1 MKIDQTE
8 KNFSTGLKKQKL
20 DSALMCYRRLFMF
33 SPGMLLE
40 LEIMATC
47 A

>member
-1 MKIDQTE
+1 
-8 KNFSTGLKKQKL
+8 
-20 DSALMCYRRLFMF
+20 MCYRRLFMF

-47 A
+47 AW